1 MGSSREKLKRDKL
14 DFTERNET
22 STYKCDALMSHKR
35 PHTDI
40 RDVRC
45 PDRVLDRAQTE
56 PLPGHEDG
64 LYSSSSSSDSSSSSM
79 SSLS

>member
-1 MGSSREKLKRDKL
+1 MGTSREKLKRDKL
-14 DFTERNET
+14 DFTERNGT
-22 STYKCDALMSHKR
+22 STFKYDALMSHKR

-56 PLPGHEDG
+56 PLPGHDDE
-64 LYSSSSSSDSSSSSM
+64 LYSSSSDSSSSSM
-79 SSLS
+79 SSQS